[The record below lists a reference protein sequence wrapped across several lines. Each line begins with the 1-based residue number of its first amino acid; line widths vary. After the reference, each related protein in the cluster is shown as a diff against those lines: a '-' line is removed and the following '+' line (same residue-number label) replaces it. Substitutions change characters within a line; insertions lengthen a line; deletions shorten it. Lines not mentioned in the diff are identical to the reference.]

1 MVFLRMSHSGT
12 RYNPR
17 MAGAPSPQRPV
28 VLHRLGIIKDPNDA
42 FVQESRT
49 PREPQRDAL
58 ESFATEAESTPRSAQ
73 RLSALRPLAAS
84 SIQLVRRHAR
94 FAIIGIAAAGL
105 VIGLWAFDEFVGFDL
120 LFARREAPVAAAADT
135 SAATSSVAA
144 VPTPPSGQ
152 VQRPRASNA
161 NSAGLAD
168 GTAQGQQDVRTEG
181 EEAPAA
187 IAAPVPTTLQ
197 TGELDAPAETT
208 TVDTP
213 AAPTSVAVVDDTIY
227 SEQDRDVV
235 PPYTSEA
242 LPGPTISSWTTRTN
256 AMEVIVS
263 ETGAVERVRMVRA
276 PQRMPDTFVLSRAK
290 VWKFTPAIKDGRP
303 VRYRLLLTWE
313 VNP

>member
-1 MVFLRMSHSGT
+1 M
-12 RYNPR
+12 
-17 MAGAPSPQRPV
+17 
-28 VLHRLGIIKDPNDA
+28 
-42 FVQESRT
+42 
-49 PREPQRDAL
+49 
-58 ESFATEAESTPRSAQ
+58 
-73 RLSALRPLAAS
+73 
-84 SIQLVRRHAR
+84 
-94 FAIIGIAAAGL
+94 IGIAAAGL
-105 VIGLWAFDEFVGFDL
+105 VIGLWAFDEFVGFDQ

-135 SAATSSVAA
+135 SAATSSVAV
-144 VPTPPSGQ
+144 VPAPPSSQ

-161 NSAGLAD
+161 NSAGSAT
-168 GTAQGQQDVRTEG
+168 GTAQGQQDVES
-181 EEAPAA
+181 EDAPAA

-197 TGELDAPAETT
+197 AEGLDAPAETT
-208 TVDTP
+208 TVDPP
-213 AAPTSVAVVDDTIY
+213 AAPTSVAVADDTIY

-276 PQRMPDTFVLSRAK
+276 PQRMPDTFVLGRAK